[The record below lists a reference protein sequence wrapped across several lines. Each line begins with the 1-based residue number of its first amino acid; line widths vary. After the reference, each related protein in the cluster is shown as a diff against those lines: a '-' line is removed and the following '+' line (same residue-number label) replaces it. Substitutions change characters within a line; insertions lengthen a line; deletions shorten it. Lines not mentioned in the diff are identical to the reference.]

1 MPEGKK
7 NAVPAPAAVQGEDS
21 YSAKTH
27 LHQPVEMATVA
38 ATAQLADAP
47 EGALPSEVRPEI
59 VTWEKLYE
67 AIKAS
72 GRSYNMEMIEKA
84 YHLADDAHK
93 GVCRRSGEPYI
104 CHPLAVARLVLDL
117 GMDTE
122 SIAAALL
129 HDVVEDTPTTLGD
142 LTAAFGEE
150 VALLVDGVTKL
161 TKIEFSN
168 IEELQAENLRKMLL
182 AMSRDVRVM
191 IIKLCDR
198 LHNMRTGDAWP
209 EQKRRDKARETMEV
223 YAPIAN
229 RLGILN
235 VKEELEDRSLHYLDP
250 VGYEEIS
257 RMLSERAGEEFLT
270 KVSGVIEQR
279 LVESGI
285 EGATIKRRVKSIYG
299 IYRKTIMQN
308 KSFDEIYDIY
318 AVRVILDTLAECYS
332 TLGLIHDM
340 YHPLP
345 NRFKDY
351 ISTPKPNGYQSLHT
365 TVIGHEGIPFEV
377 QIRTRKMDEMAEY
390 GVAAHWKYKE
400 GLDGHDK
407 LDERLAWVSQLLEN
421 QRVSEDSGNLLHDL
435 KSDLLPEEVF
445 AFTPKGDVINL
456 PTGATC
462 IDFAYAIHS
471 AVGNRMVGCKVNNRM
486 VPIDHIVSTGEII
499 EVILGPADKGP
510 SRDWLKIVRTSEAK
524 SKIRNWFKKMRREE
538 NITQGRDALAREL
551 RREMIIIPDD
561 QLDSFIE
568 SCCRRLRQNN
578 AEELYAAIGYGGMTI
593 ANCLPKLKE
602 EWQKLKAAED
612 KPEDDLPKV
621 DLSRVHATDGVVVE
635 GFDNTPIKFAKCC
648 SPLPG
653 DPIVGFITRGFGVSI
668 HKQSCA
674 NAISSMR
681 DPANAPRW
689 VKAYWADSVKDS
701 YKAGLEIIALNRN
714 ELLQDVLAAL
724 ADIRVPIYAV
734 NARQVENGCAMVSL
748 TIGINNT
755 EHLNRV
761 VARLSKVKDVLKV
774 TRS

>member
-1 MPEGKK
+1 MPEGKSMLDPVK
-7 NAVPAPAAVQGEDS
+7 PEDS

-27 LHQPVEMATVA
+27 LHQPVPEMATVA
-38 ATAQLADAP
+38 ATALPADAP
-47 EGALPSEVRPEI
+47 EAALPSEVRPEI
-59 VTWEKLYE
+59 ITWEKLVE
-67 AIKAS
+67 AIHAS
-72 GRSYNMEMIEKA
+72 GKAYNMEMIEKA
-84 YHLADDAHK
+84 YDLANEAHK

-129 HDVVEDTPTTLGD
+129 HDVVEDTPTTLDD
-142 LTAAFGEE
+142 LKAAFGEE

-161 TKIEFSN
+161 TKIQFSN

-250 VGYEEIS
+250 VGYNEIS
-257 RMLSERAGEEFLT
+257 KMLSERAGEEFLAG
-270 KVSGVIEQR
+270 VSGVIERR
-279 LVESGI
+279 LEESGI

-318 AVRVILDTLAECYS
+318 AVRIILDTLAECYS

-377 QIRTRKMDEMAEY
+377 QIRTRKMDEQAEY

-456 PTGATC
+456 PAGATC

-499 EVILGPADKGP
+499 EVILGSADKGP

-538 NITQGRDALAREL
+538 NIQQGRDALAREL

-561 QLDSFIE
+561 QLDEFIN

-578 AEELYAAIGYGGMTI
+578 AEELYAAIGYGGITI

-602 EWQKLKAAED
+602 EWQKRKSEED
-612 KPEDDLPKV
+612 KSEQLAKV

-668 HKQSCA
+668 HKQSCV
-674 NAISSMR
+674 NAIASMK
-681 DPANAPRW
+681 DPSNAPRW

-701 YKAGLEIIALNRN
+701 YKAGLEIVALDRN
-714 ELLQDVLAAL
+714 ELLRDVLSAL
-724 ADIRVPIYAV
+724 ADIRVPIYTM
-734 NARQVENGCAMVSL
+734 NARQVENNCAVVSL

-761 VARLSKVKDVLKV
+761 VARLSKIKDVLKV

>member
-7 NAVPAPAAVQGEDS
+7 LPAPAPVREEDS

-27 LHQPVEMATVA
+27 LHQPVQETATVA
-38 ATAQLADAP
+38 ATAQPADAP

-59 VTWEKLYE
+59 VTWEKLCE

-72 GRSYNMEMIEKA
+72 GRAYDMDMIEKA
-84 YHLADDAHK
+84 YNLANDAHK

-117 GMDTE
+117 GMDSE

-129 HDVVEDTPTTLGD
+129 HDVVEDTPTTLDD
-142 LTAAFGEE
+142 LTAQFGSE
-150 VALLVDGVTKL
+150 VAQMVDGVTKL
-161 TKIEFSN
+161 TKIQFSN

-257 RMLSERAGEEFLT
+257 KMLSERAGEEFLAR
-270 KVSGVIEQR
+270 VSGVIELR
-279 LVESGI
+279 LKESGI

-318 AVRVILDTLAECYS
+318 AVRVILDSLAECYS

-377 QIRTRKMDEMAEY
+377 QIRTRAMDEQAEY

-400 GLDGHDK
+400 GLGGHDK

-538 NITQGRDALAREL
+538 NIQEGRDTLAREL
-551 RREMIIIPDD
+551 RREMIFIPDD
-561 QLDSFIE
+561 ELDEFIG

-578 AEELYAAIGYGGMTI
+578 AEELYAAIGYGGITV

-602 EWQKLKAAED
+602 EWQKRKSEEGKNEQLA
-612 KPEDDLPKV
+612 KV
-621 DLSRVHATDGVVVE
+621 DLSKVHATDGVVVE

-668 HKQSCA
+668 HKQSCV
-674 NAISSMR
+674 NAISSMK
-681 DPANAPRW
+681 DPTNAPRW

-701 YKAGLEIIALNRN
+701 YKAGLEIVALDRN
-714 ELLQDVLAAL
+714 ELLRDVLSAL
-724 ADIRVPIYAV
+724 ADIRVPIYTM
-734 NARQVENGCAMVSL
+734 NARQVENNCAVVSL

>member
-1 MPEGKK
+1 MPEGKSMLDPVK
-7 NAVPAPAAVQGEDS
+7 PEDS

-27 LHQPVEMATVA
+27 LHQPVPEMATVA
-38 ATAQLADAP
+38 ATALPADAP
-47 EGALPSEVRPEI
+47 EAALPSEVRPEI
-59 VTWEKLYE
+59 ITWEKLVE
-67 AIKAS
+67 AIHAS
-72 GRSYNMEMIEKA
+72 GKAYNMEMIEKA
-84 YHLADDAHK
+84 YDLANEAHK

-129 HDVVEDTPTTLGD
+129 HDVVEDTPTTLDD
-142 LTAAFGEE
+142 LKAAFGEE

-161 TKIEFSN
+161 TKIQFSN

-250 VGYEEIS
+250 VGYNEIS
-257 RMLSERAGEEFLT
+257 KMLSERAGEEFLAG
-270 KVSGVIEQR
+270 VSGVIERR
-279 LVESGI
+279 LEESGI

-318 AVRVILDTLAECYS
+318 AVRIILDTLAECYS

-377 QIRTRKMDEMAEY
+377 QIRTRKMDEQAEY

-456 PTGATC
+456 PAGATC

-538 NITQGRDALAREL
+538 NIQQGRDALAREL

-561 QLDSFIE
+561 QLDEFIN

-578 AEELYAAIGYGGMTI
+578 AEELYAAIGYGGITI

-602 EWQKLKAAED
+602 EWQKRKSEEGKNEQLA
-612 KPEDDLPKV
+612 KV
-621 DLSRVHATDGVVVE
+621 DLSKVHATDGVVVE

-668 HKQSCA
+668 HKQSCV
-674 NAISSMR
+674 NAIASMK

-701 YKAGLEIIALNRN
+701 YKAGLEIVALDRN
-714 ELLQDVLAAL
+714 ELLRDVLSAL
-724 ADIRVPIYAV
+724 ADIRVPIYTM
-734 NARQVENGCAMVSL
+734 NARQVENNCAVVSL

>member
-1 MPEGKK
+1 MPEGKSMLDPVK
-7 NAVPAPAAVQGEDS
+7 PEDS

-27 LHQPVEMATVA
+27 LHQPVPEMATVA
-38 ATAQLADAP
+38 ATALPADAP
-47 EGALPSEVRPEI
+47 EAALPSEVRPEI
-59 VTWEKLYE
+59 ITWEKLVE
-67 AIKAS
+67 AIHAS
-72 GRSYNMEMIEKA
+72 GKAYNMEMIEKA
-84 YHLADDAHK
+84 YDLANEAHK

-129 HDVVEDTPTTLGD
+129 HDVVEDTPTTLDD
-142 LTAAFGEE
+142 LKAAFGEE

-161 TKIEFSN
+161 TKIQFSN

-250 VGYEEIS
+250 VGYDEINK
-257 RMLSERAGEEFLT
+257 MLSERAGEEFLAG
-270 KVSGVIEQR
+270 VSSVIEKR
-279 LVESGI
+279 LEESGI

-318 AVRVILDTLAECYS
+318 AVRIILDTLAECYS

-377 QIRTRKMDEMAEY
+377 QIRTRKMDEQAEY

-456 PTGATC
+456 PAGATC

-538 NITQGRDALAREL
+538 NIQEGRDALAREL

-561 QLDSFIE
+561 ELDEFIN

-578 AEELYAAIGYGGMTI
+578 AEELYAAIGYGGITI

-602 EWQKLKAAED
+602 EWQKRKSEEGKNEQLA
-612 KPEDDLPKV
+612 KV
-621 DLSRVHATDGVVVE
+621 DLSKVHATDGVVVE

-668 HKQSCA
+668 HKQSCV
-674 NAISSMR
+674 NAISSMK
-681 DPANAPRW
+681 DPTNAPRW

-701 YKAGLEIIALNRN
+701 YKAGLEIVALDRN
-714 ELLQDVLAAL
+714 ELLRDVLSAL
-724 ADIRVPIYAV
+724 ADIRVPIYTM
-734 NARQVENGCAMVSL
+734 NARQVENNCAVVSL

-761 VARLSKVKDVLKV
+761 VARLSKIKDVLKV

>member
-1 MPEGKK
+1 MPEGKSMLDPVK
-7 NAVPAPAAVQGEDS
+7 PEDS

-27 LHQPVEMATVA
+27 LHQAVSNPPEVATVA
-38 ATAQLADAP
+38 ATALPANAP

-59 VTWEKLYE
+59 ITWEKLVE
-67 AIKAS
+67 AIQAS
-72 GRSYNMEMIEKA
+72 GKAYNMEMIQKA
-84 YHLADDAHK
+84 YDLANNAHK

-129 HDVVEDTPTTLGD
+129 HDVVEDTPTTLDD
-142 LTAAFGEE
+142 LKAAFGEE

-161 TKIEFSN
+161 TKIQFSN

-250 VGYEEIS
+250 VGYNEIS
-257 RMLSERAGEEFLT
+257 KMLSERAGEEFLAS
-270 KVSGVIEQR
+270 VSGVIEQR
-279 LVESGI
+279 LEESGI

-318 AVRVILDTLAECYS
+318 AVRIILDTLAECYS

-365 TVIGHEGIPFEV
+365 TVIGREAIPFEV
-377 QIRTRKMDEMAEY
+377 QIRTREMDRNAEY
-390 GVAAHWKYKE
+390 GIAAHWKYKA
-400 GLDGHDK
+400 GITAASSDR
-407 LDERLAWVSQLLEN
+407 LDERLAWVRQLLES
-421 QRVSEDSGNLLHDL
+421 QRSSIDATDLLSDI

-445 AFTPKGDVINL
+445 AFTPRGDVINL
-456 PTGATC
+456 PAGATV

-471 AVGNRMVGCKVNNRM
+471 AVGNRMIGAKVNNRI
-486 VPIDHIVSTGEII
+486 VPIDHQVVTGEII
-499 EVILGPADKGP
+499 EIITGPENRGP
-510 SRDWLKIVRTSEAK
+510 SRDWLNIVKTSEAK
-524 SKIRNWFKKMRREE
+524 NKIRNWFKKERRDE
-538 NITQGRDALAREL
+538 NIAEGKDAFEKEL
-551 RREMIIIPDD
+551 RRNLMVIPPEQYDEFMSNLARRNHCNSVDEM
-561 QLDSFIE
+561 
-568 SCCRRLRQNN
+568 
-578 AEELYAAIGYGGMTI
+578 YAAIGYGGLQLARI
-593 ANCLPKLKE
+593 LPKLKE
-602 EWQKLKAAED
+602 EYTRLKATEP
-612 KPEDDLPKV
+612 KPLPTV
-621 DLSRVHATDGVVVE
+621 DIKRVHSSDGVVVE
-635 GFDNTPIKFAKCC
+635 GIDNCPIKFAKCC

-653 DPIVGFITRGFGVSI
+653 DDIIGFVTRGFGVSI
-668 HKQSCA
+668 HKRDCA
-674 NAISSMR
+674 NVQQSMK
-681 DPANAPRW
+681 DPENAARW
-689 VKAYWADSVKDS
+689 VKSYWADDAKED
-701 YKAGLEIIALNRN
+701 YKATLELDCMDRAN
-714 ELLQDVLAAL
+714 LLSDVAL
-724 ADIRVPIYAV
+724 ALGDMRVPIYSLS
-734 NARQVENGCAMVSL
+734 ARAADQGRARMSL
-748 TIGINNT
+748 TVGIMNT
-755 EHLNRV
+755 VHLNNV
-761 VARLSKVKDVLKV
+761 VARLKKVKDVLTV
-774 TRS
+774 TRN

>member
-1 MPEGKK
+1 MPEGKNMLRPVK
-7 NAVPAPAAVQGEDS
+7 PEDS

-27 LHQPVEMATVA
+27 LHQPVPETATVS
-38 ATAQLADAP
+38 ATALPADAP
-47 EGALPSEVRPEI
+47 EAALPSEVKPEI
-59 VTWEKLYE
+59 ITWEKLVE

-72 GRSYNMEMIEKA
+72 GKSYNMDMIEKA
-84 YHLADDAHK
+84 YDLANDAHK

-129 HDVVEDTPTTLGD
+129 HDVVEDTPTTLDD
-142 LTAAFGEE
+142 LKSAFGEE

-161 TKIEFSN
+161 TKIQFSN

-257 RMLSERAGEEFLT
+257 KMLSERAGEEFLAS
-270 KVSGVIEQR
+270 VSGVIEQR
-279 LVESGI
+279 LEESGI

-318 AVRVILDTLAECYS
+318 AVRIILDTLAECYS

-377 QIRTRKMDEMAEY
+377 QIRTRKMDEQAEY

-456 PTGATC
+456 PAGATC

-524 SKIRNWFKKMRREE
+524 SKIRNWFKKMRRDE
-538 NITQGRDALAREL
+538 NIQEGRDALAREL
-551 RREMIIIPDD
+551 RREMIFIPDD
-561 QLDSFIE
+561 KLDEFIG

-578 AEELYAAIGYGGMTI
+578 AEELYAAIGYGGITI

-602 EWQKLKAAED
+602 EWQKLKAEEGKTEQLA
-612 KPEDDLPKV
+612 KV
-621 DLSRVHATDGVVVE
+621 DLSKVHATDGVVVE

-668 HKQSCA
+668 HKQSCV
-674 NAISSMR
+674 NAISSMK
-681 DPANAPRW
+681 DPTNAPRW

-701 YKAGLEIIALNRN
+701 YKAGLEIVALDRN
-714 ELLQDVLAAL
+714 ELLRDVLGAL
-724 ADIRVPIYAV
+724 ADIRVPIYTM
-734 NARQVENGCAMVSL
+734 NARQVENNCCVVSL

>member
-1 MPEGKK
+1 MPEEVKT
-7 NAVPAPAAVQGEDS
+7 NAAEQAAQ
-21 YSAKTH
+21 AQK
-27 LHQPVEMATVA
+27 QPVPMPT
-38 ATAQLADAP
+38 T
-47 EGALPSEVRPEI
+47 
-59 VTWEKLYE
+59 YE
-67 AIKAS
+67 ALRHDLIAS
-72 GRSYNMEMIEKA
+72 GRAYDFDMIDRA
-84 YHLADDAHK
+84 YQLASAAHATQF
-93 GVCRRSGEPYI
+93 RRSGEPYI
-104 CHPLAVARLVLDL
+104 CHPISVAQLLVEL
-117 GMDTE
+117 GMDSE
-122 SIAAALL
+122 SVAAALM
-129 HDVVEDTPTTLGD
+129 HDVAEDTPVTID
-142 LTAAFGEE
+142 EIRQKFGSE

-161 TKIEFSN
+161 TQIKFSN
-168 IEELQAENLRKMLL
+168 VEDRKAENLRKMLL
-182 AMSRDVRVM
+182 AMSQDVRVM

-257 RMLSERAGEEFLT
+257 KMLSERAGEEFLAR
-270 KVSGVIEQR
+270 VSGVIELR
-279 LVESGI
+279 LKESGI

-377 QIRTRKMDEMAEY
+377 QIRTRKMDEQGEY

-538 NITQGRDALAREL
+538 NIQQGRDALAREL

-561 QLDSFIE
+561 QLDEFIN

-578 AEELYAAIGYGGMTI
+578 AEELYAAIGYGGITI

-602 EWQKLKAAED
+602 EWQKRKSED
-612 KPEDDLPKV
+612 GKNEQLAKV
-621 DLSRVHATDGVVVE
+621 DLSKVHATDGVVVE

-668 HKQSCA
+668 HKQSCV
-674 NAISSMR
+674 NAISSMK
-681 DPANAPRW
+681 DPTNAPRW

-701 YKAGLEIIALNRN
+701 YKAGLEIVALDRN
-714 ELLQDVLAAL
+714 ELLRDVLSAL
-724 ADIRVPIYAV
+724 ADIRVPIYTM
-734 NARQVENGCAMVSL
+734 NARQVENNCAVVSL

>member
-1 MPEGKK
+1 MPEGKSMLDPVK
-7 NAVPAPAAVQGEDS
+7 PEDS

-27 LHQPVEMATVA
+27 LHQPVPEMATVA
-38 ATAQLADAP
+38 ATALPADAP
-47 EGALPSEVRPEI
+47 ESALPSEVRPEI
-59 VTWEKLYE
+59 ITWEKLVE
-67 AIKAS
+67 AIHAS
-72 GRSYNMEMIEKA
+72 GKAYNMEMIEKA
-84 YHLADDAHK
+84 YNLANEAHK

-129 HDVVEDTPTTLGD
+129 HDVVEDTPTTLDD
-142 LTAAFGEE
+142 LKAAFGEE

-161 TKIEFSN
+161 TKIQFSN

-250 VGYEEIS
+250 VGYNEIS
-257 RMLSERAGEEFLT
+257 KMLSERAGEEFLAG
-270 KVSGVIEQR
+270 VSGVIERR
-279 LVESGI
+279 LEESGI

-318 AVRVILDTLAECYS
+318 AVRIILDTLAECYS

-377 QIRTRKMDEMAEY
+377 QIRTRKMDEQAEY

-456 PTGATC
+456 PAGATC

-538 NITQGRDALAREL
+538 NIQQGRDALAREL
-551 RREMIIIPDD
+551 RREMIFIPDD
-561 QLDSFIE
+561 ELDEFIS

-578 AEELYAAIGYGGMTI
+578 AEELYAAIGYGGITI

-602 EWQKLKAAED
+602 EWQKRKSEED
-612 KPEDDLPKV
+612 KSEQLAKV

-668 HKQSCA
+668 HKQSCV
-674 NAISSMR
+674 NAIASMK
-681 DPANAPRW
+681 DPSNAPRW

-701 YKAGLEIIALNRN
+701 YKAGLEIVALDRN
-714 ELLQDVLAAL
+714 ELLRDVLSAL
-724 ADIRVPIYAV
+724 ADIRVPIYTM
-734 NARQVENGCAMVSL
+734 NARQVENNCAVVSL

-761 VARLSKVKDVLKV
+761 VARLSKIKDVLKV

>member
-1 MPEGKK
+1 MPEGKSMLDPVK
-7 NAVPAPAAVQGEDS
+7 PEDS

-27 LHQPVEMATVA
+27 LHQPAPETATVA
-38 ATAQLADAP
+38 ATALPADAP
-47 EGALPSEVRPEI
+47 EAALPSEVRPEI
-59 VTWEKLYE
+59 ITWEKLVE
-67 AIKAS
+67 AIHAS
-72 GRSYNMEMIEKA
+72 GKAYNMEMIEKA
-84 YHLADDAHK
+84 YDLANEAHK

-129 HDVVEDTPTTLGD
+129 HDVVEDTPTTLDD
-142 LTAAFGEE
+142 LKAAFGEE

-161 TKIEFSN
+161 TKIQFSN

-250 VGYEEIS
+250 VGYNEIS
-257 RMLSERAGEEFLT
+257 KMLSERAGEEFLAG
-270 KVSGVIEQR
+270 VSGVIERR
-279 LVESGI
+279 LEESGI

-318 AVRVILDTLAECYS
+318 AVRIILDTLAECYS

-377 QIRTRKMDEMAEY
+377 QIRTRKMDEQAEY

-456 PTGATC
+456 PAGATC

-538 NITQGRDALAREL
+538 NIQQGRDALAREL
-551 RREMIIIPDD
+551 RREMIFIPDD
-561 QLDSFIE
+561 ELDEFIG

-578 AEELYAAIGYGGMTI
+578 AEELYAAIGYGGITI

-602 EWQKLKAAED
+602 EWQKRKSEED
-612 KPEDDLPKV
+612 KSEQLAKV

-668 HKQSCA
+668 HKQSCV
-674 NAISSMR
+674 NAIASMK
-681 DPANAPRW
+681 DPSNAPRW

-701 YKAGLEIIALNRN
+701 YKAGLEIVALDRN
-714 ELLQDVLAAL
+714 ELLRDVLSAL
-724 ADIRVPIYAV
+724 ADIRVPIYTM
-734 NARQVENGCAMVSL
+734 NARQVENNCAVVSL

>member
-1 MPEGKK
+1 MPEGENMLRPVK
-7 NAVPAPAAVQGEDS
+7 PEDS

-27 LHQPVEMATVA
+27 LHQPVPETATVS
-38 ATAQLADAP
+38 ATALPADAP
-47 EGALPSEVRPEI
+47 EAALPSEVKPEI
-59 VTWEKLYE
+59 ITWEKLVE

-72 GRSYNMEMIEKA
+72 GKSYNMDMIEKA
-84 YHLADDAHK
+84 YNLANDAHK

-129 HDVVEDTPTTLGD
+129 HDVVEDTPTTLDD
-142 LTAAFGEE
+142 LKSAFGEE

-161 TKIEFSN
+161 TKIQFSN

-257 RMLSERAGEEFLT
+257 KMLSERAGEEFLAS
-270 KVSGVIEQR
+270 VSGVIEQR
-279 LVESGI
+279 LEESGI

-318 AVRVILDTLAECYS
+318 AVRIILDTLAECYS

-377 QIRTRKMDEMAEY
+377 QIRTRKMDEQAEY

-456 PTGATC
+456 PAGATC

-524 SKIRNWFKKMRREE
+524 SKIRNWFKKMRRDE
-538 NITQGRDALAREL
+538 NIQEGRDALAREL
-551 RREMIIIPDD
+551 RREMIFIPDD
-561 QLDSFIE
+561 KLDEFIG

-578 AEELYAAIGYGGMTI
+578 AEELYAAIGYGGITI

-602 EWQKLKAAED
+602 EWQKLKAEEGKTEQLA
-612 KPEDDLPKV
+612 KV
-621 DLSRVHATDGVVVE
+621 DLSKVHATDGVVVE

-668 HKQSCA
+668 HKQSCV
-674 NAISSMR
+674 NAISSMK
-681 DPANAPRW
+681 DPTNAPRW

-701 YKAGLEIIALNRN
+701 YKAGLEIVALDRN
-714 ELLQDVLAAL
+714 ELLRDVLGAL
-724 ADIRVPIYAV
+724 ADIRVPIYTM
-734 NARQVENGCAMVSL
+734 NARQVENNCCVVSL

>member
-1 MPEGKK
+1 MPEGKSMLDPVK
-7 NAVPAPAAVQGEDS
+7 PEDS

-27 LHQPVEMATVA
+27 LHQPVPEMATVA
-38 ATAQLADAP
+38 ATALPADAP
-47 EGALPSEVRPEI
+47 EAALPSEVRPEI
-59 VTWEKLYE
+59 ITWEKLVE
-67 AIKAS
+67 AIHAS
-72 GRSYNMEMIEKA
+72 GKAYNMEMIEKA
-84 YHLADDAHK
+84 YNLANEAHK

-129 HDVVEDTPTTLGD
+129 HDVVEDTPTTLDD
-142 LTAAFGEE
+142 LKAAFGED

-161 TKIEFSN
+161 TKIQFSN

-250 VGYEEIS
+250 VGYAEIS
-257 RMLSERAGEEFLT
+257 RMLSERAGEEFLI
-270 KVSGVIEQR
+270 KVSGVIERR

-318 AVRVILDTLAECYS
+318 AVRVILDSLAECYS

-377 QIRTRKMDEMAEY
+377 QIRTRKMDEQAEY

-456 PTGATC
+456 PAGATC

-538 NITQGRDALAREL
+538 NIQQGRDALAREL

-561 QLDSFIE
+561 QLDEFIS

-578 AEELYAAIGYGGMTI
+578 AEELYAAIGYGGITI

-602 EWQKLKAAED
+602 EWQKRKSEEGKNEQLA
-612 KPEDDLPKV
+612 KV
-621 DLSRVHATDGVVVE
+621 DLSKVHATDGVVVE

-668 HKQSCA
+668 HKQSCV
-674 NAISSMR
+674 NAIASMK

-701 YKAGLEIIALNRN
+701 YKAGLEIVALDRN
-714 ELLQDVLAAL
+714 ELLRDVLSAL
-724 ADIRVPIYAV
+724 ADIRVPIYTM
-734 NARQVENGCAMVSL
+734 NARQVENNCAVVSL

-761 VARLSKVKDVLKV
+761 VARLSKIKDVLKV